1 MMKKMTVT
9 MMLVG
14 LMTVAAGTAY
24 ADEMGMNKE
33 STMSTDSMSHDGAMK
48 KDGMSKDEM
57 GHDGAGMSKDSM
69 SK

>member
-14 LMTVAAGTAY
+14 LMTVAAGTVY
-24 ADEMGMNKE
+24 ADDMGMSKG
-33 STMSTDSMSHDGAMK
+33 SAMSNDSMSHDGAMK
-48 KDGMSKDEM
+48 KEGTSKDEM
-57 GHDGAGMSKDSM
+57 GHDGAGMSKDGM

>member
-24 ADEMGMNKE
+24 ADDMGMNKD
-33 STMSTDSMSHDGAMK
+33 SAMSHDSMSHDGMMK
-48 KDGMSKDEM
+48 KDGTSKDEM
-57 GHDGAGMSKDSM
+57 GHEGMGMSKDSM

>member
-24 ADEMGMNKE
+24 ADDMGMNKE
-33 STMSTDSMSHDGAMK
+33 SAMSTDSMGHDGAMK
-48 KDGMSKDEM
+48 KDSMSKDGT